1 MLVVDD
7 FFADIDR
14 SAIEFQRFLHRNHCT
29 INAGAISAR
38 RG

>member
-1 MLVVDD
+1 MLVVDNL
-7 FFADIDR
+7 FADIDR
-14 SAIEFQRFLHRNHCT
+14 SAIEFQRFLHRNNCA